1 MGLISAS
8 LKKLCSNPRHKDMP
22 YTGFI
27 EYTNVLNSRRALD
40 KKFRSC
46 NILSIIIIIIRL
58 YEAVETL

>member
-1 MGLISAS
+1 
-8 LKKLCSNPRHKDMP
+8 MP